1 MSEMDKI
8 SRVNTV
14 SRRKFLKYAAFTS
27 GAFMMPLCFS
37 GCAVNPVT
45 GENQLMLVSRS
56 QEIALDRQRSK
67 FQFSS
72 DYGITRDEKINKYIE
87 EVGKKLLVYV
97 QRSDMPYNFHCVNA
111 TYINAYAFPGGSIA
125 VTRGILLK
133 LDNEAQLASLLG
145 HELGHVNARHTAQQI
160 SKGRIASIIVGGLIF
175 AANSRS
181 SDLGNVARR
190 LGMLSQSLLLSKY
203 SRDHE
208 RQADFLGNAYM
219 VKAGYSSHGF
229 VQLMQMLNS
238 LHKKKP
244 DAAQILFSSHPMSSE
259 RLAAAL
265 AREKGMYKGSINH
278 MLGHE
283 RFMDRTA
290 SLRAKKKGIELLQQ
304 GESFLGQKKYAKAE
318 KIFTAAVNEIKT
330 DYTAH
335 VLMAKCLI
343 LEKKV
348 LKALRYADRAK
359 QLYPDEAQGYF
370 VSGLA
375 NLGLKHWTDAYQ
387 DFDSCD
393 NVLPGNP
400 QITFYKG
407 YCLDQ
412 NGQSSSAAAAYMTYL
427 EQVGYQP
434 GKYSKYAHDRL
445 KKWGYIN

>member
-1 MSEMDKI
+1 
-8 SRVNTV
+8 
-14 SRRKFLKYAAFTS
+14 
-27 GAFMMPLCFS
+27 MMPLCFS

-56 QEIALDRQRSK
+56 QEIAIDRQRSK

-72 DYGITRDEKINKYIE
+72 DYGITRDEKINDYIG
-87 EVGKKLLVYV
+87 EVGRKLLPYV
-97 QRSDMPYNFHCVNA
+97 QRPDMPYNFHCVNA

-125 VTRGILLK
+125 ATRGILLK
-133 LDNEAQLASLLG
+133 LDNEAQLASLIG

-160 SKGRIASIIVGGLIF
+160 SKGQIASIIVGGLVL
-175 AANSRS
+175 AADSRNSG
-181 SDLGNVARR
+181 LGNVARK
-190 LGMLSQSLLLSKY
+190 LGMLGQGLLLSKY

-219 VKAGYSSHGF
+219 VKAGYSSRGF

-244 DAAQILFSSHPMSSE
+244 DSTQILFSSHPMSSE

-265 AREKGMYKGSINH
+265 AREKGMYEASINH

-283 RFMDRTA
+283 RFMDRTS
-290 SLRAKKKGIELLQQ
+290 SLRAKKKGIELLQH
-304 GESFLGQKKYAKAE
+304 GESFLGQKKYAMAE
-318 KIFTAAVNEIKT
+318 KVFTDAVNEIKN

-335 VLMAKCLI
+335 VLMAKCLV
-343 LEKKV
+343 LEKKAS
-348 LKALRYADRAK
+348 KALPYADKAK
-359 QLYPDEAQGYF
+359 QLYPGEAQGYF

-387 DFDSCD
+387 DFESCD

-400 QITFYKG
+400 QVTFYKG
-407 YCLDQ
+407 YCLEK
-412 NGQSSSAAAAYMTYL
+412 NGQSSPAASAYMAYL
-427 EQVGYQP
+427 KQVGYQP
-434 GKYSKYAHDRL
+434 GKYSKYAYDRL